1 MCRAFQPFTMQGI
14 YFSLKTSFQIKI
26 SPFHLSLLQ
35 SHHIPREKNLASLK
49 NHFFLFYYII
59 EKPEKVI
66 FNDNVNHFF
75 LFHQERE
82 EILFFRF
89 EEPVFLLSRDWY
101 SRKGKRC

>member
-35 SHHIPREKNLASLK
+35 SHHILRERKPRYAKK
-49 NHFFLFYYII
+49 PFFLFYYIV

>member
-35 SHHIPREKNLASLK
+35 SHHILREQKPRFAKKHFLLLYKLWRNLKKLYSTITLT
-49 NHFFLFYYII
+49 I
-59 EKPEKVI
+59 
-66 FNDNVNHFF
+66 FF

-89 EEPVFLLSRDWY
+89 EEPVFFPR
-101 SRKGKRC
+101 R

>member
-1 MCRAFQPFTMQGI
+1 MQNG
-14 YFSLKTSFQIKI
+14 K
-26 SPFHLSLLQ
+26 SLLHFHDVA
-35 SHHIPREKNLASLK
+35 SSTKSKNLASLK

-89 EEPVFLLSRDWY
+89 EEPVFLPTRAVKLL
-101 SRKGKRC
+101 